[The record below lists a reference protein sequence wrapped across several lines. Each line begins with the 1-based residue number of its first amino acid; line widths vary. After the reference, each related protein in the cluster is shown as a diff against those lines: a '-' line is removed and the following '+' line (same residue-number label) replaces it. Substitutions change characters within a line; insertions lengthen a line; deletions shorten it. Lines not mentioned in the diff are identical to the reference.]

1 MVMRLRRSTT
11 LSGQGRGLGE
21 GDDMP
26 LAASTNYPVLDVF
39 WTIFEIFAFVIWFW
53 LLFVVLMD
61 VFRSRD
67 LSGLGKAGWTIFVL
81 VLPLIGILV
90 YLIIRGPSMHERAE
104 QQANQQEQ
112 AFRSYVRE
120 AASPPSTAD
129 QLAKLADLRQR
140 GVISSDEFEKEKNKV
155 LASR

>member
-1 MVMRLRRSTT
+1 
-11 LSGQGRGLGE
+11 
-21 GDDMP
+21 MP
-26 LAASTNYPVLDVF
+26 LAASTGYPVLDVF

-61 VFRSRD
+61 VFRSSD

-81 VLPLIGILV
+81 VVPLIGVLT
-90 YLIIRGPSMHERAE
+90 YLITRGRSMSERAA
-104 QQANQQEQ
+104 QQAARQEE
-112 AFRSYVRE
+112 AFRSYVQDT
-120 AASPPSTAD
+120 AGSPPSSAD

-140 GVISSDEFEKEKNKV
+140 GVLSADEYEHEKTKV